1 MNEISS
7 NRAFRIIVGSFV
19 IVAAWKLWRAG
30 FFAAFMAEDSE
41 GFSDP
46 ALVTLLFSV
55 VVSSIELVGI
65 LAIFLCTSILGPLV
79 NPIADMLGDATAKVR
94 DKLSKGGVVAP
105 EALDVSK
112 LAAVLQGLKN
122 RLDDIEKK
130 VSGDD

>member
-7 NRAFRIIVGSFV
+7 NRAFRILVGSFV
-19 IVAAWKLWRAG
+19 IVAAFKLWRAN
-30 FFAAFMAEDSE
+30 FFSAFMEPDSE

-46 ALVTLLFSV
+46 ALITLLFSV

-79 NPIADMLGDATAKVR
+79 NPIADMLGDATKKVR

>member
-19 IVAAWKLWRAG
+19 IVAAFKLWRAG
-30 FFAAFMAEDSE
+30 FFTAFMAEDSG
-41 GFSDP
+41 GFNDP

-79 NPIADMLGDATAKVR
+79 NPLADMLGDATAKVR

-112 LAAVLQGLKN
+112 LAAVLQGLNN

-130 VSGDD
+130 VYVDH

>member
-7 NRAFRIIVGSFV
+7 NRAFRIIIGSFV
-19 IVAAWKLWRAG
+19 IVAAWKLWRAN

-46 ALVTLLFSV
+46 ALVTL
-55 VVSSIELVGI
+55 VVSVLLSSLELVGI
-65 LAIFLCTSILGPLV
+65 LAIFLCTSILAPVINPL
-79 NPIADMLGDATAKVR
+79 ADMAGELKNKLRDNLSLGQNEKPQV
-94 DKLSKGGVVAP
+94 
-105 EALDVSK
+105 LDTNK